1 VHLYFSGIGGSG
13 LSALANI
20 ALDMGFMVSGSDL
33 EENSSIQNLRQRGAN
48 IHIGQKGVEI
58 EMTQKRFPIYW
69 FIHSSSIPKSHP
81 EFLFATKNN
90 LKVSKR
96 DEFIN
101 FVIKKNNLKLIAVAG
116 THGKTTTTA
125 MIAWLFKEYNQKLSY
140 VIGSQLPFGNNGK
153 QEEDS
158 KFLLL
163 EADEYDRHFLNYQ
176 PFASI
181 LTSLDYDHQDIYP
194 TKDDYTQAFEEFLQ
208 RSEILVAF
216 GEDLQKLK
224 ISPWREGEDSNKPKI
239 TELRRNFGGKIA
251 TYKNLKL
258 PGLHNRQNAALAK
271 TLFNQLFENK
281 IETEKLKEIEQI
293 ISKFPGTS
301 RRMEKLANNLY
312 TDYAHHPA
320 EIAASLQMA
329 KELNPKVVAVYQPH
343 QNSRQHEIK
352 NDYKNAFEMADK
364 ILWLPTYQTR
374 ENKDLTILKPFD
386 LINLLTNKKDAQ
398 EAQIDDNLWQK
409 IKEYLKDGFL
419 VVVMGAG
426 DVDKSLRKALE
437 ENKLS

>member
-1 VHLYFSGIGGSG
+1 MHLYFSGIGGSG

-33 EENSSIQNLRQRGAN
+33 YENPTIQNLRKRGAN

-58 EMTQKRFPIYW
+58 ELTHKRFPIYW
-69 FIHSSSIPKSHP
+69 FVHSSSIPKNHP
-81 EFLFATKNN
+81 EILFAIKNN

-96 DEFIN
+96 DGFIN
-101 FVIKKNNLKLIAVAG
+101 FVIKKDNLKLIGVAG

-125 MIAWLFKEYNQKLSY
+125 MLVWLFKEYGQKLTY
-140 VIGSQLPFGNNGK
+140 IVGSELPWDNNGK
-153 QEEDS
+153 RVEGS
-158 KFLLL
+158 KYLLL

-181 LTSLDYDHQDIYP
+181 LTSIDYDHQDIYP
-194 TKDDYTQAFEEFLQ
+194 SQENYNQAFVEFLQ
-208 RSEILVAF
+208 RSKVIVAF

-224 ISPWREGEDSNKPKI
+224 ISTWQDGSKIEI
-239 TELRRNFGGKIA
+239 TELRRNFGGKLA
-251 TYKNLKL
+251 NYKNFKL

-271 TLFNQLFENK
+271 ALFNK
-281 IETEKLKEIEQI
+281 IFDGKIDSKELKELEQI

-301 RRMEKLANNLY
+301 RRMEKLAENLY

-320 EIAASLQMA
+320 EIAATLQMA
-329 KELNPKVVAVYQPH
+329 KELNPKVVAAYQPH
-343 QNSRQHEIK
+343 QNTRQQEIK
-352 NDYKNAFEMADK
+352 NDYKIAFKLADK

-374 ENKDLTILKPFD
+374 ENPDLVILKPFD
-386 LINLLTNKKDAQ
+386 LINLLENKKDA
-398 EAQIDDNLWQK
+398 EEVEMNDKLWQQ
-409 IKEYLKDGFL
+409 IQEYRKDGFL

-426 DVDKSLRKALE
+426 DIDKWLRSKDSE
-437 ENKLS
+437 VS